1 MLTMGVNNGKIAE
14 LRKKDLR
21 KKPLIVV
28 DKSLD
33 RFKNVPIPQDKIDS
47 ANSVTE
53 ASNFYEV
60 FPHLRKE
67 KITKP

>member
-1 MLTMGVNNGKIAE
+1 MRIEE
-14 LRKKDLR
+14 LRKRDW
-21 KKPLIVV
+21 KKNPLMVV

-33 RFKNVPIPQDKIDS
+33 RFRNVQIPQDKIDS

-60 FPHLRKE
+60 FPHLKKE
-67 KITKP
+67 RITKP

>member
-1 MLTMGVNNGKIAE
+1 MEMKDGKIAE
-14 LRKKDLR
+14 LRKKELR
-21 KKPLIVV
+21 KNPLIVD

-33 RFKNVPIPQDKIDS
+33 RFKNVQIPQDKIDS
-47 ANSVTE
+47 ANSVSE

-60 FPHLRKE
+60 FPHLKNE

>member
-1 MLTMGVNNGKIAE
+1 MRIEELTK
-14 LRKKDLR
+14 RDLR
-21 KKPLIVV
+21 KNPLMVV
-28 DKSLD
+28 DKTLD

-47 ANSVTE
+47 ANSVIE

>member
-1 MLTMGVNNGKIAE
+1 MRIEE
-14 LRKKDLR
+14 LRKRDW
-21 KKPLIVV
+21 KKNPLMVV

-33 RFKNVPIPQDKIDS
+33 RFRNVQIPQDKIDS

-60 FPHLRKE
+60 FPHLKKE
-67 KITKP
+67 LITKP